1 MHKIRI
7 ATLNCQSIKNKCH
20 EINKFIIKN
29 SLDIVC
35 FTETWSQKN
44 DIYHN
49 YPNKY
54 QLIRQDRASK
64 GGIAILLNRA
74 IKVQQTRFMKKEETL
89 HLKVLVN
96 NESFNIIVSYLYPK
110 SNTTYEHL
118 DDLLNY
124 SSSKTN
130 ILGDFNA
137 LHSLWYCADANK
149 RENY

>member
-1 MHKIRI
+1 MHS
-7 ATLNCQSIKNKCH
+7 T
-20 EINKFIIKN
+20 
-29 SLDIVC
+29 
-35 FTETWSQKN
+35 

-64 GGIAILLNRA
+64 GGGIAILLNKA
-74 IKVQQTRFMKKEETL
+74 IKVQQTGFMEKEETL

-96 NESFNIIVSYLYPK
+96 NESFNIIVSYSYPK
-110 SNTTYEHL
+110 SNTKYEHL

-137 LHSLWYCADANK
+137 LHSLWYCPDANC
-149 RENY
+149 EIFILTILHFNSLVS